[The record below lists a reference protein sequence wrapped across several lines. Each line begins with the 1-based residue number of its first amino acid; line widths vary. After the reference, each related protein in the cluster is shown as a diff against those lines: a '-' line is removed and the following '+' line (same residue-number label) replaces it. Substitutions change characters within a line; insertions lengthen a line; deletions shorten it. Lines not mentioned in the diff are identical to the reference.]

1 MDKKIPENIIELKG
15 IRKRFD
21 DNFEAVKDFNLEVKK
36 GEFVTFLGPSGCGKT
51 TTLRMIAGFDIQ
63 TEGQILLNG
72 EDISKLPPNERPI
85 NTVFQ
90 RYALF
95 PHLNIFDNIA
105 FGLKLKTK
113 EVTYQNKAG
122 ETITRR
128 EKLSKKEI
136 KEKVRHALEIV
147 DLEGFEKRSIATLSG
162 GQQQRVAIAR
172 AIVNEPEIL
181 LLDEPLGAL
190 DLKMRKEM
198 QLELMAMHKELGIT
212 FIYVTHDQEEALT
225 MSDKVVVMADGMIQQ
240 IGTPE
245 EIYNEPKNVFVADF
259 IGESNIFDGKMT
271 GEKRVRFCGADF
283 VCLDDMPVGAK
294 VDVVVRPEDVIMTR
308 PEEGTITGVVNSV
321 IFKGM
326 HYEIIVASGDNEVV
340 IQSTK
345 SVAEG
350 DTIGMC
356 LDPDGIH
363 VIMAETNHNIFD
375 GELTKNYTVVFA
387 DGEYACDV
395 TKLYEG
401 SKIDENGTLVD
412 GEGNEI
418 YTAGV
423 RVTVKVPVG
432 AVTMSDDTE
441 SEGICGH
448 IVSLIY
454 KGDHYHY
461 IVRTK
466 NDEDI
471 HLHDE
476 YLWNENDYV
485 SLRIPKDRIE
495 LSFADENGEE

>member
-1 MDKKIPENIIELKG
+1 MDKNFSENIIELKG
-15 IRKRFD
+15 IKKRFE
-21 DNFEAVKDFNLEVKK
+21 DNFEAVKDFNLQVKK

-51 TTLRMIAGFDIQ
+51 TTLRMIAGFDIP

-72 EDISKLPPNERPI
+72 EDISMLPPNKRPI

-105 FGLKLKTK
+105 FGLKLKTR
-113 EVTYQNKAG
+113 EVTYQNEAG
-122 ETITRR
+122 ETIRR
-128 EKLSKKEI
+128 QERLTKQEI
-136 KEKVRHALEIV
+136 REKVRHALEIV
-147 DLEGFEKRSIATLSG
+147 DLAGFEKRSISTLSG
-162 GQQQRVAIAR
+162 GQQQRIAIAR

-225 MSDKVVVMADGMIQQ
+225 MSDKVVVMCDGKIQQ
-240 IGTPE
+240 VGTPE
-245 EIYNEPKNVFVADF
+245 EIYNEPNTVFVADF
-259 IGESNIFDGKMT
+259 IGESNIYNGKMT
-271 GEKRVRFCGADF
+271 GVKRVNFCGADF
-283 VCLDDMPVGAK
+283 ACLDDIPVGAK
-294 VDVVVRPEDVIMTR
+294 VDVIVRPEDVIMTA
-308 PEEGTITGVVNSV
+308 PEKGTITGVVKSV

-326 HYEIIVASGDNEVV
+326 HYEIIVESGDNEVV

-345 SVAEG
+345 SAEEG

-356 LDPDGIH
+356 LEPDGIH
-363 VIMAETNHNIFD
+363 VILADTNQNIYE
-375 GELTKNYTVVFA
+375 GELTKNYAVAFA
-387 DGEYACDV
+387 GSEYECDV

-401 SKIDENGTLVD
+401 SSINADGVLVD
-412 GEGNEI
+412 WNGEEI
-418 YTAGV
+418 HTAGV
-423 RVTVKVPVG
+423 KVSVKVPVESI
-432 AVTMSDDTE
+432 TMSDDTE

-448 IVSLIY
+448 IISLIY

-466 NDEDI
+466 NEDDF

-485 SLRIPKDRIE
+485 RLIIPKESIE
-495 LSFADENGEE
+495 LSFAEEN